1 MEKRSVAIILSYS
14 APIVF
19 LIIALFQGWGLTSL
33 SLITILLIYTTYLR
47 AHNFLGNTT
56 PGKYNTL
63 ANYTIGAT
71 ISTAVIMVDI
81 YLIRYQTINRQ
92 LFISLYAATII
103 TGLIFTI
110 ALFITDHTRH
120 ISEKSYQKVNTL
132 TMVTSIIL
140 LGSILIASLIVD
152 INFTW

>member
-1 MEKRSVAIILSYS
+1 M
-14 APIVF
+14 
-19 LIIALFQGWGLTSL
+19 

-63 ANYTIGAT
+63 ANSTIGAT
-71 ISTAVIMVDI
+71 ISTALIMVDI
-81 YLIRYQTINRQ
+81 YLIRYQTINLQ

-110 ALFITDHTRH
+110 ALFIADHTRH
-120 ISEKSYQKVNTL
+120 ISGKSYQNVNTI
-132 TMVTSIIL
+132 TIVVSFIL
-140 LGSILIASLIVD
+140 LVAILITSLIVD
-152 INFTW
+152 INYTW

>member
-1 MEKRSVAIILSYS
+1 MEKRSVVIVLSYS

-19 LIIALFQGWGLTSL
+19 LIIALFLGWGLTSL

-63 ANYTIGAT
+63 ANYTIGTT

-110 ALFITDHTRH
+110 ALFITDHTRQT
-120 ISEKSYQKVNTL
+120 SGKSYQRVNIITI
-132 TMVTSIIL
+132 VTSIIL
-140 LGSILIASLIVD
+140 LVAILITSLIVD
-152 INFTW
+152 INYTW

>member
-19 LIIALFQGWGLTSL
+19 LIIALFLGWGLTSL

-63 ANYTIGAT
+63 ANYTIGTT

-110 ALFITDHTRH
+110 ALFIADHTRH
-120 ISEKSYQKVNTL
+120 TSGKSCQRVNIT

-140 LGSILIASLIVD
+140 LVAILITSLIVD
-152 INFTW
+152 INYTW

>member
-19 LIIALFQGWGLTSL
+19 LIIALFLGWGLTSL

-47 AHNFLGNTT
+47 AHNFLGNTI

-63 ANYTIGAT
+63 ANYAIGTT

-81 YLIRYQTINRQ
+81 YLIHYQTINRQ

-110 ALFITDHTRH
+110 TLFITDHTRH
-120 ISEKSYQKVNTL
+120 TSGKSYQRVNII
-132 TMVTSIIL
+132 TMVTSIIPL
-140 LGSILIASLIVD
+140 VAILITSLIVD
-152 INFTW
+152 INYTW

>member
-19 LIIALFQGWGLTSL
+19 LIIALFLGWGLTSL

-63 ANYTIGAT
+63 ANYTIGTT

-110 ALFITDHTRH
+110 ALFITDHTQH
-120 ISEKSYQKVNTL
+120 ISGKSYQKVNTL

>member
-19 LIIALFQGWGLTSL
+19 LIIALFLGWGLTSL

-47 AHNFLGNTT
+47 AHNFLGNAT

-63 ANYTIGAT
+63 ANYTIGTT
-71 ISTAVIMVDI
+71 ISTAVTMVDI
-81 YLIRYQTINRQ
+81 YLIHYQTINRQ

-120 ISEKSYQKVNTL
+120 ISGKSYQKVNTI
-132 TMVTSIIL
+132 TMATSIIL
-140 LGSILIASLIVD
+140 LVTILITSLIVD
-152 INFTW
+152 INYTW

>member
-19 LIIALFQGWGLTSL
+19 LIIALFLGWGLTSL

-120 ISEKSYQKVNTL
+120 TSGKSYQRINIV
-132 TMVTSIIL
+132 TMATSIIL
-140 LGSILIASLIVD
+140 LVAILITSLIVD
-152 INFTW
+152 INYTW